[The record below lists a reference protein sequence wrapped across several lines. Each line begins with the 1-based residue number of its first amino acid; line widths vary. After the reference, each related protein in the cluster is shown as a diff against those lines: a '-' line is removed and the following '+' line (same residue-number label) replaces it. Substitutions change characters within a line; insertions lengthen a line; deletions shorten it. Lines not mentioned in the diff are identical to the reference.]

1 MLTFNLIMFGILC
14 GLMFMDSAM
23 TDFILQNQRYAEANP
38 VMLWFMRE
46 VSQDFAL
53 WVLKPALMIA
63 LGGVIL
69 VCRSPVVLWGQ
80 LFCIVAYC
88 GVIAW
93 HVVLL

>member
-1 MLTFNLIMFGILC
+1 MLTLNLIMFGILC
-14 GLMFMDSAM
+14 GLMFMDSAL
-23 TDFILQNQRYAEANP
+23 TDTILQNRQYVEANP
-38 VMLWFMRE
+38 IMLWMMQE

-53 WVLKPALMIA
+53 WVLKPGLLIA
-63 LGGVIL
+63 LGSVIL
-69 VCRSPVVLWGQ
+69 TCKSPVVLWGQ